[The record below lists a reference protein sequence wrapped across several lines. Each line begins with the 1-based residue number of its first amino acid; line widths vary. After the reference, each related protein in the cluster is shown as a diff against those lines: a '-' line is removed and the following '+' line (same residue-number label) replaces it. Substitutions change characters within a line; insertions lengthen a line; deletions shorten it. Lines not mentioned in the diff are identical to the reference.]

1 MSPSGEPTPSQVER
15 FRTSIVRRLG
25 LRFDDTRLASLAE
38 LLGRRAERA
47 GSSLEAYLGG
57 LEAGPSSRDELRTL
71 AGELTVTETYFFRN
85 IEQFHALREVALPA
99 RIRARLQGSTTA
111 PRRLRILSAGCASGE
126 EVYSLAILIRDQ
138 PEVLGFDVDIL
149 GIDVNPA
156 ALARAARGRYGN
168 WSFRETPSDVRER
181 CFERD
186 GRELVIAAA
195 LRAAVT
201 FSERNLL
208 DPDPAFWQPS
218 VFDVVLCRN
227 VIMYFPQDLQRV
239 VIDRLTR
246 SLVPGGYLFLGHA
259 ETMRG
264 LSSDYHLRHT
274 HATFYYQ
281 RREDGERLDE
291 PCLSEVDAGW
301 PASPPSVPL
310 SASLSHSALPPAT
323 SVPGLGDD
331 SWVETIRRA
340 SERIARLSSGGAA
353 DEAAPFVSALASS
366 LASPPSAPAGPP
378 WTLAPTV
385 ELIGQERFDEAR
397 AALTA
402 APAGAADTA
411 DVLLLRAVLL
421 THGGDLAA
429 AEKVCA
435 RVLELDEL
443 SAGAHYLSALCRE
456 QEGDRRGAAEHD
468 QVAAYL
474 DPAFAMP
481 RLHLGLLAR
490 RSGDMAV
497 ARRALEEALGLLERE
512 DPSRLLLF
520 AGGFGREA
528 LITLCRA
535 ELASCGGGGT

>member
-1 MSPSGEPTPSQVER
+1 MNPFGEPTASQVER

-25 LRFDDTRLASLAE
+25 LRLDDGRLASLAE
-38 LLGRRAERA
+38 LLSRRADRA
-47 GSSLEAYLGG
+47 GISAESYLGG
-57 LEAGPSSRDELRTL
+57 LEAGPSSRAELRTL
-71 AGELTVTETYFFRN
+71 AEELTVTETYFFRN
-85 IEQFHALREVALPA
+85 IEQFHALREVALPE
-99 RIRARLQGSTTA
+99 RTRARLMAAAPA
-111 PRRLRILSAGCASGE
+111 PRHLRILSAGCASGE

-138 PEVLGFDVDIL
+138 PELLGFDVEIL

-156 ALARAARGRYGN
+156 ALARATRGRYAA
-168 WSFRETPSDVRER
+168 WSFRETPADVRER
-181 CFERD
+181 CFQRD
-186 GRELVIAAA
+186 GRDLVIAAA
-195 LRAAVT
+195 LRASVT

-208 DPDPAFWQPS
+208 DADPAFWQPAA
-218 VFDVVLCRN
+218 FDIVLCRN
-227 VIMYFPQDLQRV
+227 VIMYFPNEIQRA
-239 VIDRLTR
+239 VIERLTG

-274 HATFYYQ
+274 HGTFYYQ
-281 RREDGERLDE
+281 RREDGERTDE
-291 PCLSEVDAGW
+291 PTLSGEAAGW
-301 PASPPSVPL
+301 PGSPPPSSLSSPQPSSLPPL
-310 SASLSHSALPPAT
+310 S
-323 SVPGLGDD
+323 SVRGLADD

-340 SERIARLSSGGAA
+340 SERIASLSSVGV
-353 DEAAPFVSALASS
+353 EKPVPFPSPSSSPTALESPS
-366 LASPPSAPAGPP
+366 LS

-385 ELIGQERFDEAR
+385 ELIRQERFDEAR

-411 DVLLLRAVLL
+411 DALLLRAVLL
-421 THGGDLAA
+421 THGGDLVA

-456 QEGDRRGAAEHD
+456 HEGDRRGAAEHD
-468 QVAAYL
+468 HVAAYL

-490 RSGDMAV
+490 RSGEPEV

-520 AGGFGREA
+520 AGGFGRDA
-528 LITLCRA
+528 LIMLCRA
-535 ELASCGGGGT
+535 ELASCGGPAA

>member
-1 MSPSGEPTPSQVER
+1 MNPFGEPTASQVER

-25 LRFDDTRLASLAE
+25 LRLDDGRLASLAE
-38 LLGRRAERA
+38 LLSRRADRA
-47 GSSLEAYLGG
+47 GISAESYLGG
-57 LEAGPSSRDELRTL
+57 LEAGPSSRAELRTL
-71 AGELTVTETYFFRN
+71 AEELTVTETYFFRN
-85 IEQFHALREVALPA
+85 IEQFHALREVALPE
-99 RIRARLQGSTTA
+99 RTRARLMAAAPA
-111 PRRLRILSAGCASGE
+111 PRHLRILSAGCASGE

-138 PEVLGFDVDIL
+138 PELLGFDVEIL

-156 ALARAARGRYGN
+156 ALARATRGRYAA
-168 WSFRETPSDVRER
+168 WSFRETPADVRER
-181 CFERD
+181 CFQRD
-186 GRELVIAAA
+186 GRDLVIAAA
-195 LRAAVT
+195 LRASVT

-208 DPDPAFWQPS
+208 DADPAFWQPAA
-218 VFDVVLCRN
+218 FDIVLCRN
-227 VIMYFPQDLQRV
+227 VIMYFPNEIQRA
-239 VIDRLTR
+239 VIERLTG

-274 HATFYYQ
+274 HGTFYYQ
-281 RREDGERLDE
+281 RREDGERTDE
-291 PCLSEVDAGW
+291 PTLSGEAAGW
-301 PASPPSVPL
+301 PGSPPPSSLSSPQPSSLPPL
-310 SASLSHSALPPAT
+310 S
-323 SVPGLGDD
+323 SVRGLADD

-340 SERIARLSSGGAA
+340 SERIASLSSVGV
-353 DEAAPFVSALASS
+353 EKPVPFPSPSSSPTALESPS
-366 LASPPSAPAGPP
+366 LS

-385 ELIGQERFDEAR
+385 ELIRQERFDEAR

-411 DVLLLRAVLL
+411 DALLLRAVLL
-421 THGGDLAA
+421 THGGDLVA

-456 QEGDRRGAAEHD
+456 HEGDRRGAAEHD
-468 QVAAYL
+468 HVAAYL

-490 RSGDMAV
+490 RSGEPEV

-520 AGGFGREA
+520 AGGFGRDA

-535 ELASCGGGGT
+535 ELASCGGPAA